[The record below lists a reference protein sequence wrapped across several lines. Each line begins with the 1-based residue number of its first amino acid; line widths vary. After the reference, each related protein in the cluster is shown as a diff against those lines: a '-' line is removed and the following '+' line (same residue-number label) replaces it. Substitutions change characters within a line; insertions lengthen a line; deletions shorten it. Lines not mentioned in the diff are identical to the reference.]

1 MTTLSNKNGV
11 YKMKAKSEM
20 RLGAMAK
27 SLSSMLA
34 TTQTGNLPP
43 KYNSY
48 KITFDNRGGG
58 VE

>member
-1 MTTLSNKNGV
+1 
-11 YKMKAKSEM
+11 MKAKSEM

-58 VE
+58 GVENSDYTSIY